1 MYFIMIEFHI
11 STERRLDPVKSLIIL
26 FDIVV
31 LQLAI
36 RVSALICCVGHL
48 QWNGGGWGVLIIF
61 CISFIPPLPFC
72 LLLKEFAH
80 LVPTSELF
88 G

>member
-11 STERRLDPVKSLIIL
+11 FTDRELDPVKSLIIL

-36 RVSALICCVGHL
+36 RVSALICCIGHL
-48 QWNGGGWGVLIIF
+48 Q
-61 CISFIPPLPFC
+61 
-72 LLLKEFAH
+72 
-80 LVPTSELF
+80 
-88 G
+88 